1 MRYVR
6 LRDILWQK
14 STSRA
19 RELVGNYSY
28 RTSSKSVGN
37 RSHRLARKYFYGES
51 VGKSCKTTLSPSYTK
66 WFFSSIEVHVVAWPV
81 QQEDFR
87 WEFQEGDIGG
97 VLSASTTSANTEISQ
112 KIAKYRNASIGRV
125 ETGCHTTIT
134 TLYVKFTAN
143 NTETTIRNL

>member
-1 MRYVR
+1 MFGWGIFCGKSLLQERESSWEIT
-6 LRDILWQK
+6 LTEPILIALEILHTDWP
-14 STSRA
+14 
-19 RELVGNYSY
+19 EN
-28 RTSSKSVGN
+28 N
-37 RSHRLARKYFYGES
+37 FYGES